1 MYLGSEIKVWLGL
14 LLVTFLLVDIA
25 GAQDAGIRIGVVNSA
40 RLGEQAPQARAVIA
54 ELEEEFAPRQREL
67 TAMQQSLVERQE
79 TYERDGAVMGETER
93 LRLERELREDAR
105 DFQREQDVYVEDL
118 NIRRNEA
125 LGALQRYLLQEVQI
139 YARDA
144 GYDLVVG
151 EALYFSTA
159 VDITDEVLSNLEA
172 TYEGEDGGP

>member
-1 MYLGSEIKVWLGL
+1 
-14 LLVTFLLVDIA
+14 
-25 GAQDAGIRIGVVNSA
+25 
-40 RLGEQAPQARAVIA
+40 
-54 ELEEEFAPRQREL
+54 
-67 TAMQQSLVERQE
+67 MQQSLVERQE

-105 DFQREQDVYVEDL
+105 DFQREQDEYVEDL

-151 EALYFSTA
+151 EAIYFSTA